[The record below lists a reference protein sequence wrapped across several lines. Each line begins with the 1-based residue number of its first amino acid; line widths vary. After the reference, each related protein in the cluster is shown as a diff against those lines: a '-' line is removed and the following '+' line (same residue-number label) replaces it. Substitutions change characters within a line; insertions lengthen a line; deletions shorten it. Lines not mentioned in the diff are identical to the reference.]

1 MDVFDLST
9 LILQV
14 QVSLSDLPETY
25 ATDEQIYFDLKTAF
39 KYVDDIVADDA
50 DADLAKEAI
59 ARLGAYLTYINYTS
73 LAERKLGEV
82 PMSMQL
88 KVDAMRKIAL
98 IFLRRVTNL
107 QIKDDLTI
115 DDAIEEKILPVVAC
129 LGESFLNL

>member
-115 DDAIEEKILPVVAC
+115 DDEMEEKILPVAAC

>member
-115 DDAIEEKILPVVAC
+115 DDAIEEKILPVAAC